1 MLENELTFLV
11 KKLPKDLKKKTK
23 KREKIL
29 QGYLSRGD
37 YPLRIRQKGK
47 VYELTR
53 KKPKKPGDFSCHK
66 EETVHLRKD
75 EFEILWPL
83 TVKYLR
89 KTRYY
94 YPLPGGL
101 ITEVDIFEE
110 KLKGLIFVEVE
121 FPDKK
126 SMKSFVPPD
135 WFGRDI
141 TQEHWSVNAFLAG
154 KSFNQIKQFLG
165 D

>member
-11 KKLPKDLKKKTK
+11 KRLPKDLKKKAK

-47 VYELTR
+47 IYELTR
-53 KKPKKPGDFSCHK
+53 KIPEKPGDFSCHK
-66 EETVHLRKD
+66 EETIHLRKD
-75 EFEILWPL
+75 EFEMLWPL
-83 TVKYLR
+83 TVKYLE

-94 YPLPGGL
+94 YSLPGGL
-101 ITEVDIFEE
+101 MGEVDVFEG

-121 FPDKK
+121 F
-126 SMKSFVPPD
+126 S
-135 WFGRDI
+135 
-141 TQEHWSVNAFLAG
+141 T
-154 KSFNQIKQFLG
+154 KQGCDSRTLVS
-165 D
+165 